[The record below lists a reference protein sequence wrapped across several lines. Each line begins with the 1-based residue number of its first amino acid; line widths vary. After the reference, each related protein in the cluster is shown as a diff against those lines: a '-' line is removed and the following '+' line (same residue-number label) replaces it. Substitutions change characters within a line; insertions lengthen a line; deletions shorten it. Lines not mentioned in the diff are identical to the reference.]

1 MWTYGWGEREL
12 LSLQG
17 SILGVAIQLSFNPG
31 TKAVCSESPDRT
43 ELRDTHEALFP
54 NQSVFWSK
62 HLSDGNVNLLMCLLV
77 SFPLYSSCCGHLSEL
92 RVTLVSEA
100 EQTSGLTWCA
110 ASETVISSSF
120 WETGCWACEGACWS
134 PAFSKEIWNDF
145 VYYWFLPYVLKLELS
160 SSTTQDVT
168 VI

>member
-1 MWTYGWGEREL
+1 M
-12 LSLQG
+12 
-17 SILGVAIQLSFNPG
+17 GVAIQLSFNPG

-120 WETGCWACEGACWS
+120 WETDVGLVKVRVDLQLFPKKFEMILS
-134 PAFSKEIWNDF
+134 IIDF
-145 VYYWFLPYVLKLELS
+145 CLMC
-160 SSTTQDVT
+160 
-168 VI
+168 